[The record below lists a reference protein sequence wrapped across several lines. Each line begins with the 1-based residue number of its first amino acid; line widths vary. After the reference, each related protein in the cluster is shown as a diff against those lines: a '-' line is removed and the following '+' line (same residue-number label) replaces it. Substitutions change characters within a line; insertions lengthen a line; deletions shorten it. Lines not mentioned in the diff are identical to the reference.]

1 MNTILV
7 QATKEWQEFQRDRLS
22 LALACLLPLLSL
34 LLFGYGIRLES
45 KDIPIVMKDLD
56 NTSISRE
63 FVQRLYATNIF
74 TPAST
79 TGTLSPTDAIDRGR
93 AKAALVIPK
102 EFAAQIYRGKSSPVQ
117 VMIDGTDI
125 PNTQIIYNTIQA
137 ANLYFLGM
145 LKKSTSPDATL
156 QMVVP
161 HLRLWFN
168 PGREETLFIVP
179 GAFGVILWMFPA
191 LLAAVAVSREK
202 EQQTIIRVYAANP
215 NAFSF
220 LLGKTLVYFA
230 VAICMAIIVM
240 VAGALLFGLRLAGDP
255 TPLLVATPLYALA
268 SVMFGVFLG
277 TYASSQTVAVQATST
292 IGFFPCLLLS
302 GFVYPISNI
311 PFPLSLVS
319 LLVPARYFVELTR
332 DTFVRG
338 TGWPAV
344 WAVPLIL
351 LGFCCLLLAGS
362 WLGTRRMQ
370 VKD

>member
-1 MNTILV
+1 VNIILV
-7 QATKEWQEFQRDRLS
+7 QAIKEWQEFQRDRLS
-22 LALACLLPLLSL
+22 LALAFLLPLFSL

-45 KDIPIVMKDLD
+45 KNIPIIIKDLD

-74 TPAST
+74 IPAVTADST
-79 TGTLSPTDAIDRGR
+79 SPQDAIGRGL

-102 EFAAQIYRGKSSPVQ
+102 NFAAQIFRGKTSPVQ

-125 PNTQIIYNTIQA
+125 ANTQIVYNTIQA

-145 LKKSTSPDATL
+145 LQKQSKPDVTL

-168 PGREETLFIVP
+168 PGRQETFFIVP

-191 LLAAVAVSREK
+191 LLAAVAASREK
-202 EQQTIIRVYAANP
+202 EQKTIIRVYAADPNP
-215 NAFSF
+215 VGF
-220 LLGKTLVYFA
+220 LLGKTLVYFT
-230 VAICMAIIVM
+230 VAKCMAIIVM

-255 TPLLVATPLYALA
+255 TPLLVATPLYVLTAVL
-268 SVMFGVFLG
+268 FGIFLG

-311 PFPLSLVS
+311 PFPLSLFSVV
-319 LLVPARYFVELTR
+319 VPARYFVELTR
-332 DTFVRG
+332 DAFVRG
-338 TGWPAV
+338 AGWPAV
-344 WAVPLIL
+344 WPIPLIL
-351 LGFCCLLLAGS
+351 LGFCCVLLAGS
-362 WLGTRRMQ
+362 WFGMRRMQ